1 MALALRWRQ
10 NRKARMARRKL
21 VPMLAPTAIPI
32 CDVWERLEEGEGI
45 AELVEGEEEAMA
57 PACDEVDEPARGV

>member
-1 MALALRWRQ
+1 
-10 NRKARMARRKL
+10 MARRKL

-32 CDVWERLEEGEGI
+32 CDVWEKVVEDGVEEGEGI

-57 PACDEVDEPARGV
+57 PACDEVDKPARGV